1 MPYSPWALTFSYGR
15 ALQSATLK
23 AWGGQKENVDKA
35 QDILVK
41 LAQAN
46 SQAQL
51 GKFKGPHPVRPAVST
66 SETPH
71 TMAVS
76 IFWSCFN

>member
-1 MPYSPWALTFSYGR
+1 MPNSPWSLTFSYGR

-23 AWGGQKENVDKA
+23 AWGGQKENVGKA

-51 GKFKGPHPVRPAVST
+51 GKFKGPHPVLSPSEILYTT
-66 SETPH
+66 SIL
-71 TMAVS
+71 MFLVVIS
-76 IFWSCFN
+76 